1 MQEKEK
7 KAKIKYWLEVSGM
20 GRKELAQK
28 INVSENALNGW
39 LSTKDIP
46 PARWQEIKAIFE
58 PDEPPETEEVDILD
72 LSTIRPITIL
82 YSKNKHSKLEDIAI
96 KKGFKSINDL
106 LTFLDDKL
114 LDEQ

>member
-20 GRKELAQK
+20 GRKELSQK

-46 PARWQEIKAIFE
+46 PARWIEIKALFE
-58 PDEPPETEEVDILD
+58 PEEVPSEPRNKILGGNFTDSEVEAITKASKGEEMADFIRKLVLRQIAQDIG
-72 LSTIRPITIL
+72 
-82 YSKNKHSKLEDIAI
+82 NNE
-96 KKGFKSINDL
+96 
-106 LTFLDDKL
+106 
-114 LDEQ
+114 